1 MLTALLLPLA
11 LTPAAPQDTPAQDS
25 DLEARVEALEAER
38 EAFARQVEIL
48 AMELERQDLGTVAY
62 GDLQAVSGLGPA
74 ASRIYA
80 TESGASIGGYGE
92 LLYGFDPDGSDEF
105 DALRGV
111 IYLGYRFND
120 QWLVNTEFEFE
131 HGTQSFLEYSWVD
144 YLATDEFALRG
155 GLLLSPLGFVN
166 ESHEPTTYLPVGRS
180 QTETRII
187 PTTMRE
193 MGVGAWGQ
201 TGDLEWRAY
210 VMNSLNGSAFDSGGL
225 RGGRTKGDRA
235 DAEDLSVTA
244 RMDWRATPG
253 LTLGGGFHV
262 GDSAGSNADA
272 LGTDLGTSLVELH
285 ASWQWGAWD
294 ARALAARADLDG
306 AAAFNDSQLG
316 NGANLAERLEGAYVE
331 VGYDLLAGREDAARL
346 LPYVRLE
353 TIDTQASL
361 PGNAIEL
368 DEAADRYFTVGLN
381 YQPTPGVVVKID
393 HETSDDG
400 NDRIGF
406 FIGYAF

>member
-1 MLTALLLPLA
+1 MLTALLLAPLV
-11 LTPAAPQDTPAQDS
+11 LPQDT
-25 DLEARVEALEAER
+25 DLEARVRALETER

-48 AMELERQDLGTVAY
+48 AMELERRDLGTVAY

-92 LLYGFDPDGSDEF
+92 LLYGFDPDGQDEF

-111 IYLGYRFND
+111 IYLGYRFSD

-131 HGTQSFLEYSWVD
+131 HGTESFLEYSWVD
-144 YLATDEFALRG
+144 YLATEEFALRG

-201 TGDLEWRAY
+201 SGSVEWRAY
-210 VMNSLNGSAFDSGGL
+210 VINSLNGERFNSGGL
-225 RGGRTKGDRA
+225 RAGRTKGDRA

-253 LTLGGGFHV
+253 LTLGGGFQA
-262 GDSAGSNADA
+262 GDSAGANARD
-272 LGTDLGTSLVELH
+272 LGTDLGTLIVELH

-306 AAAFNDSQLG
+306 AAAFNAATP
-316 NGANLAERLEGAYVE
+316 GANLAERMDGAYLE

-353 TIDTQASL
+353 TIDTQAAL
-361 PGNAIEL
+361 PSNASRQ
-368 DEAADRYFTVGLN
+368 DEASDRYFTVGLN
-381 YQPTPGVVVKID
+381 YQPTPGVVVKLD
-393 HETSDDG
+393 HQTSDNGD
-400 NDRIGF
+400 DRIGF

>member
-1 MLTALLLPLA
+1 MLTALLLAPIA
-11 LTPAAPQDTPAQDS
+11 LPQDS
-25 DLEARVEALEAER
+25 DLEARVSALEAER

-48 AMELERQDLGTVAY
+48 ALELERQDLGTVAY

-80 TESGASIGGYGE
+80 TESGASVGGYGE
-92 LLYGFDPDGSDEF
+92 LLYGFDPDGQDEF

-131 HGTQSFLEYSWVD
+131 HGTESFLEYSWVD
-144 YLATDEFALRG
+144 YLATEEFALRG

-187 PTTMRE
+187 PSTMRE

-201 TGDLEWRAY
+201 SGGVEWRAY
-210 VMNSLNGSAFDSGGL
+210 VINSLNGEKFNSGGL

-253 LTLGGGFHV
+253 LTLGGGFQA
-262 GDSAGSNADA
+262 GDSAGANARA
-272 LGTDLGTSLVELH
+272 LGTDLGTLIVELH

-306 AAAFNDSQLG
+306 AAAFNAATL
-316 NGANLAERLEGAYVE
+316 GANLAERMDGAYLE

-353 TIDTQASL
+353 TIDTQAAL
-361 PGNAIEL
+361 PSNASRQ
-368 DEAADRYFTVGLN
+368 DEASDRYFTVGLN
-381 YQPTPGVVVKID
+381 YQPTPGVVVKLD
-393 HETSDDG
+393 HQTSDNGD
-400 NDRIGF
+400 DRIGF

>member
-306 AAAFNDSQLG
+306 AAAFNAATP
-316 NGANLAERLEGAYVE
+316 GANLADRLEGAYVE